1 MLQTKTRDY
10 GAQSIEFPLQ
20 CSYDKNA
27 TIHRACIHM
36 EASRHAFLGG
46 GGRRRQSD
54 TSTAG
59 HKLALYVDDQHIDEH
74 VVGARHV
81 TASLP

>member
-1 MLQTKTRDY
+1 
-10 GAQSIEFPLQ
+10 
-20 CSYDKNA
+20 
-27 TIHRACIHM
+27 M